1 LATWSRVDLGQE
13 EEYLALILNLRYS
26 NFFSIRVKL
35 SKSIIFYYFISIFG
49 RNFGGQATLTLRGL
63 CRQEVERLHGAEMKI
78 FDYLVEKLRK
88 LFMIRDLPCC
98 QTKGDI
104 WSISLNK
111 TKLKIHQTT
120 TLYE

>member
-1 LATWSRVDLGQE
+1 MATWSRVDLGQE

-35 SKSIIFYYFISIFG
+35 SKSIFFSLAEISAA
-49 RNFGGQATLTLRGL
+49 RQHLQYAAV

-88 LFMIRDLPCC
+88 LFMIRDLPHC
-98 QTKGDI
+98 QTK
-104 WSISLNK
+104 
-111 TKLKIHQTT
+111 TT
-120 TLYE
+120 F